1 TTANEIRNYML
12 GFSAAVY
19 VWIHRMFGIKP
30 LRVNVF
36 FHEREYDRGVGFE
49 SSEQQEAKENE
60 TEKMA

>member
-1 TTANEIRNYML
+1 MTVCAEEYK
-12 GFSAAVY
+12 
-19 VWIHRMFGIKP
+19 IHRMFGIKP

-36 FHEREYDRGVGFE
+36 FHEKEYDRGVGFE